1 MDSSPSG
8 SGGARG
14 AQRHLRSALRGITG
28 GQQEGMEVD
37 GERGAGRTR
46 GGHRRNAARSNGP
59 LDQVS

>member
-1 MDSSPSG
+1 MDNSPSG

-28 GQQEGMEVD
+28 GKQEGMEVD
-37 GERGAGRTR
+37 GDGPGRSR
-46 GGHRRNAARSNGP
+46 GHRRNAARSGGP